1 MEVETMKLTLHWL
14 FLVLAWSD
22 FNVTVKL
29 CISSHLQE
37 SWKTDQFHY
46 QVLVATTF
54 MLSWIHEF
62 MNSWLIKVHENQV
75 MKYES
80 MKACFHAFVLQL
92 SRYMKI
98 RWCNMKACFHAFVL
112 QLSRYMKIRWCKMKY
127 TFKHLYCNY
136 QGT

>member
-98 RWCNMKACFHAFVL
+98 RWCNMKAWKHAF
-112 QLSRYMKIRWCKMKY
+112 MP
-127 TFKHLYCNY
+127 LYCNY
-136 QGT
+136 QGKCKSGDAIWSILSCF